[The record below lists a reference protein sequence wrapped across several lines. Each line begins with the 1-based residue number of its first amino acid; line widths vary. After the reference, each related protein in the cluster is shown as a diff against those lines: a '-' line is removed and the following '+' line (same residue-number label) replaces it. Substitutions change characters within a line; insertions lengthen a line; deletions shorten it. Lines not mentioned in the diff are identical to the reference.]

1 MTVRVSASP
10 APTYYQDVAWY
21 WWLVIGLVLA
31 VVEMLTVDLIFVM
44 VAVGALAAALVSVFN
59 HDLVLEALVAALVS
73 GGMLVLVRPV
83 AMRHLSLPH
92 SVRTGTA
99 ALVGSAGLVIE
110 RVDARDGRVKLGGEV
125 WSARSY
131 DPHEVLEPGTQVA
144 VAHIDGATAVVYS
157 SEP

>member
-1 MTVRVSASP
+1 M
-10 APTYYQDVAWY
+10 AWY
-21 WWLVIGLVLA
+21 WWIVFALILS

-44 VAVGALAAALVSVFN
+44 LAAGAVAGALATLVTPNLALQSV
-59 HDLVLEALVAALVS
+59 VAAVVS

-83 AMRHLSLPH
+83 ALRHLSVPH
-92 SVRTGTA
+92 AVRTGTA
-99 ALVGSAGLVIE
+99 ALVGSPGLVIE

-131 DPHEVLEPGTQVA
+131 DPHVVYEPGTPVE